1 MKKQLSLFEET
12 KFTPTLKETK
22 NESLVAKGFI
32 LSPKSAKTFKRKS
45 RADGIYLPEEKK
57 PLTYGLRFE
66 EKRQRI
72 PEWALPEIHYSKD
85 KVKEIIINHSN
96 LDGYGIGLDFEYNP
110 TKRKISVV
118 GVAWDSEAAACS
130 YDDEIGNLLYTY
142 GVVKNFEESRFV
154 GHFVLGADKPV
165 LEEAIG
171 KETPL
176 WLWEDSM
183 ISHYLCAAQLAK
195 APGKA
200 DDGEGGLGMMS
211 LGFAAHLWTNLI
223 GWKHC
228 RGLYCEGPCPSHSVF
243 DYCAVDAWAGLQV
256 YKANV
261 KFMSTKGI
269 PRRVYEEHKELALNF
284 CLAAEKRGM
293 IVDLDYARKLEDE
306 MEKKKENLFP
316 KGNPRFNPRS
326 NIQVVKW
333 FEKNGLKLTAN
344 DKGTVELALEARIHE
359 TLGLTSIGEID
370 DESEALMDEVTR
382 ALYDLYI
389 FKSMGKGT
397 DAWVAE
403 KYITYE

>member
-1 MKKQLSLFEET
+1 MKKQQLSLFSPEEGT

-45 RADGIYLPEEKK
+45 RADGIYLPDEKK
-57 PLTYGLRFE
+57 PLTYGLKFE
-66 EKRQRI
+66 DKRQRI
-72 PEWALPEIHYSKD
+72 PEWALPKISLSRQR
-85 KVKEIIINHSN
+85 VLEIIEETDSM
-96 LDGYGIGLDFEYNP
+96 GLDFEYNP
-110 TKRKISVV
+110 TTRKLSIV
-118 GVAWDSEAAACS
+118 GVANKTECASCKWDK
-130 YDDEIGNLLYTY
+130 EIGAALIKKS
-142 GVVKNFEESRFV
+142 KNPKTRFV

-165 LEEAIG
+165 LEEAMEE
-171 KETPL
+171 ETPL

-183 ISHYLCAAQLAK
+183 IAHYLCASSLAK
-195 APGKA
+195 APGKEA
-200 DDGEGGLGMMS
+200 DSDGALGFMS

-223 GWKHC
+223 QWKEC
-228 RGLYCEGPCPSHSVF
+228 RGLYCEGPCPSHDVF
-243 DYCAVDAWAGLQV
+243 GYNAVDSWAGLEV
-256 YKANV
+256 FDNCV
-261 KFMSTKGI
+261 GFMSTKGI
-269 PRRVYEEHKELALNF
+269 PMRVYEEHKELALNF

-306 MEKKKENLFP
+306 MEKKQENLFP

-333 FEKNGLKLTAN
+333 FEKNGVKLAAN
-344 DKGTVELALEARIHE
+344 DKGTIELALEARIHE

-370 DESEALMDEVTR
+370 DESEAMMDEVTR